1 MGSGGVPYRTPTLNQ
16 ACLARGPRPGPSPT
30 PTPPTVPARPLDFSA
45 DSGEREFP
53 PLLVLLVMSLLFCLQ
68 TPHHQRNFT
77 FQRLLPLFLQLYP
90 VVASRWA
97 RDPLVG
103 PGRQPLSPSS
113 LCRPTPEAHLG
124 SPSPLP
130 GCLSFPAPPNSS
142 WLIAS
147 TSTPLP
153 SAKVPM
159 TTAANGY
166 GVLRGPH
173 QSSHEPLQPPQQELL
188 VLLYR

>member
-77 FQRLLPLFLQLYP
+77 FQRLYHFSYSFIQWWPLDGHGTHWWGQAGSHCPHRPSADPLLRPTSVPLPLSQA
-90 VVASRWA
+90 V
-97 RDPLVG
+97 
-103 PGRQPLSPSS
+103 SPSQHHQ
-113 LCRPTPEAHLG
+113 TPPGLLRRRQ
-124 SPSPLP
+124 LP
-130 GCLSFPAPPNSS
+130 F
-142 WLIAS
+142 
-147 TSTPLP
+147 
-153 SAKVPM
+153 
-159 TTAANGY
+159 
-166 GVLRGPH
+166 
-173 QSSHEPLQPPQQELL
+173 PLQKSQ
-188 VLLYR
+188 